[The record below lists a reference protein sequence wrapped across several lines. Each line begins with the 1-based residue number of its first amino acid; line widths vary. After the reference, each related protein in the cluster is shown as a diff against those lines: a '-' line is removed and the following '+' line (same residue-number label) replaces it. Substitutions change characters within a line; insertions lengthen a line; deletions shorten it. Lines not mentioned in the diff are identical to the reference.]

1 MYVPVLEYPKGIEQV
16 SQSFVDILSESQVE
30 YFKKYLTGLM
40 CSVNKTITGINRL
53 FVFDRRNQSSFNRF
67 FTASPWAMS
76 EVNRGRLELLQSEP
90 HTRKKK
96 TGVVIIDDTHN
107 EKYGQQFEMIAKLYD
122 HSKGYYHWAHNL
134 VTAHYS
140 DEKTDYPLGFRTYSQ
155 MDVEQALSYLDAA
168 KVDYDQKKLQSY
180 RPSIQRTKIWKLFE
194 KHRVEH
200 PFLDKNDL
208 ACQLIDEAFDN
219 GYTAAVVFD
228 SWFTVPKVLNHIEQ
242 KGDGYYYVGQLKANR
257 KVLVSDEWQHI
268 SDWAKQLVQDHQNRE
283 HPKYQKVFRETSFY
297 FKGIKKTYWA
307 FSKVIR
313 ISKLNRKRVVI
324 SFKTAELK
332 GDPKFFVSNNKQ
344 GNAAKILSIGR
355 HRWPVEP
362 FYEISKGSLGL
373 DKYELRDFVGIQ
385 KHWTLVFLAYSIVKL
400 QNPDCIMRCGD
411 DIQTTFGDG
420 LKELQKEVLTALFAY
435 CYECGEQGISY
446 DELMK
451 QLFPAS

>member
-283 HPKYQKVFRETSFY
+283 HPKYQKVFLVYLRND
-297 FKGIKKTYWA
+297 
-307 FSKVIR
+307 
-313 ISKLNRKRVVI
+313 NRCWI
-324 SFKTAELK
+324 
-332 GDPKFFVSNNKQ
+332 
-344 GNAAKILSIGR
+344 
-355 HRWPVEP
+355 
-362 FYEISKGSLGL
+362 
-373 DKYELRDFVGIQ
+373 
-385 KHWTLVFLAYSIVKL
+385 
-400 QNPDCIMRCGD
+400 
-411 DIQTTFGDG
+411 FGCRLHG
-420 LKELQKEVLTALFAY
+420 Q
-435 CYECGEQGISY
+435 CH
-446 DELMK
+446 
-451 QLFPAS
+451 